1 MKLLAYQNLTENHE
15 ADFGD
20 LSKFEK
26 KLFEPKTWA
35 DFEEIKIWKIATAKN
50 ADFCKP
56 ETLPKTWILI
66 CKTQNA
72 NL

>member
-1 MKLLAYQNLTENHE
+1 MKPLAYQNLTENLE
-15 ADFGD
+15 ANFRD

-26 KLFEPKTWA
+26 KLAEQKTWA
-35 DFEEIKIWKIATAKN
+35 NFAEMPNFIEPENLLKIKT
-50 ADFCKP
+50 
-56 ETLPKTWILI
+56 LI